1 MGDETPDLNQLKQE
15 LENQK
20 MLRDELS
27 KQCLKREEIQNK
39 KIKDLQ
45 EQNKQLRS
53 HIKALDAY
61 IKRVSLVHSQVSA
74 ASQYPL
80 SKSDIDEMLRLVFTI

>member
-1 MGDETPDLNQLKQE
+1 MSENSDLNQLKQQ

-27 KQCLKREEIQNK
+27 KQCMKREEIQK
-39 KIKDLQ
+39 QKIENLQ
-45 EQNKQLRS
+45 QQNKQLRA

-61 IKRVSLVHSQVSA
+61 IKRISLVHSQVSA
-74 ASQYPL
+74 APQYPL